1 MKQDRLFESGAVRQD
16 FTFNDQVAEV
26 FDDMLSRSI
35 PCYAQVIDC
44 MAALLRRK
52 ARPGSTV
59 YDLGCATGT
68 TLLELARRLPD
79 LDLRYVGLDN
89 APAMLA
95 KARRKAEMYSKA
107 DLVRFREEDITR
119 VELPDGGVILCN
131 YTLQFIRPPTR
142 PQLARRL
149 YAALPP
155 GGLLLV
161 SEKVI
166 SHDPILNRVYIDLY
180 HRFKLRQGYS
190 ELEIAAKREALENIL
205 IPFSI
210 DENRD
215 LLAQA
220 GFSSVETFFQ
230 WFNFASF
237 IAVK

>member
-1 MKQDRLFESGAVRQD
+1 MKQDRLFESGAVSED
-16 FTFNDQVAEV
+16 FTFNDHVAEV

-35 PCYAQVIDC
+35 PFYAQVIDC
-44 MAALLRRK
+44 MAAILRQK
-52 ARPGSTV
+52 ARSGTTV

-79 LDLRYVGLDN
+79 LNLHFVGLDN

-95 KARRKAEMYSKA
+95 KALRKAEMYRKSA
-107 DLVRFREEDITR
+107 LVSFREDDITR
-119 VELPDGGVILCN
+119 AELPDGGVLLCN
-131 YTLQFIRPPTR
+131 YTLQFIRPLTR
-142 PQLARRL
+142 PQFVRRL
-149 YAALPP
+149 FEALPA

-166 SHDPILNRVYIDLY
+166 SHDPMLNRAYIDLY
-180 HRFKLRQGYS
+180 HQFKLRQGYS
-190 ELEIAAKREALENIL
+190 ELEISAKREALENIL

-210 DENRD
+210 GENLE
-215 LLAQA
+215 LLTRA

>member
-1 MKQDRLFESGAVRQD
+1 MKQDRLFESGAVNED

-35 PCYAQVIDC
+35 PFYAQVIDC
-44 MAALLRRK
+44 MAAILRQK

-68 TLLELARRLPD
+68 TLLELARRLTD
-79 LDLRYVGLDN
+79 LNLTFVGLDN

-95 KARRKAEMYSKA
+95 KAERKAEMYRKSSQ
-107 DLVRFREEDITR
+107 VHFRQEDITR
-119 VELPDGGVILCN
+119 AELPDSGVVLCN
-131 YTLQFIRPPTR
+131 YTLQFIRPLTR
-142 PQLARRL
+142 QQFVRRISES
-149 YAALPP
+149 LPAE
-155 GGLLLV
+155 GILLV

-166 SHDPILNRVYIDLY
+166 SHVPMLNRMYIDLY
-180 HRFKLRQGYS
+180 HQFKLRQGYS

-210 DENRD
+210 EENHN
-215 LLAQA
+215 LLRQA
-220 GFSSVETFFQ
+220 GFGSVETFFQ

>member
-1 MKQDRLFESGAVRQD
+1 MKHDRLFASGAVSED

-35 PCYAQVIDC
+35 PFYAQVIDC
-44 MAALLRRK
+44 MAAILREK
-52 ARPGSTV
+52 ALPGSTV

-79 LDLRYVGLDN
+79 LNLNFVGLDN

-95 KARRKAEMYSKA
+95 KARRKAEMFGKSS
-107 DLVRFREEDITR
+107 LVRFREDDITSAD
-119 VELPDGGVILCN
+119 LPAAGVVLCN
-131 YTLQFIRPPTR
+131 YTLQFIRPLTR
-142 PQLARRL
+142 PQFVRHLCAS
-149 YAALPP
+149 LPP

-166 SHDPILNRVYIDLY
+166 SHDPKLNRVYIDLY
-180 HRFKLRQGYS
+180 HQFKLRQGYS

-210 DENRD
+210 GENRD
-215 LLAQA
+215 LLTQA
-220 GFSSVETFFQ
+220 GFNSVETFFQ

-237 IAVK
+237 VAVK

>member
-1 MKQDRLFESGAVRQD
+1 MKQDRLFESGAVSED
-16 FTFNDQVAEV
+16 FSFNDQVAEV
-26 FDDMLSRSI
+26 FDDMLNRSI
-35 PCYAQVIDC
+35 PFYAQVIDC
-44 MAALLRRK
+44 MAAILREK
-52 ARPGSTV
+52 GRPGTTV

-79 LDLRYVGLDN
+79 LNFRFVGIDN

-95 KARRKAEMYSKA
+95 KARRKAEMFSRSP
-107 DLVRFREEDITR
+107 LVHFLEDDITR
-119 VELPDGGVILCN
+119 AHLPDGGAVLCN
-131 YTLQFIRPPTR
+131 YTLQFIRPLAR
-142 PQLARRL
+142 PHFVRRL
-149 YAALPP
+149 YETLPP

-166 SHDPILNRVYIDLY
+166 SHDPMLNRVYIDLY
-180 HRFKLRQGYS
+180 HQFKLRQGYS

-210 DENRD
+210 RENRD
-215 LLAQA
+215 LLTLA
-220 GFSSVETFFQ
+220 GFSTVETFFQ

>member
-1 MKQDRLFESGAVRQD
+1 MKHDRLFESGAVSED

-35 PCYAQVIDC
+35 PFYAQVIDC
-44 MAALLRRK
+44 MATILRQK
-52 ARPGSTV
+52 AQQGTTV

-79 LDLRYVGLDN
+79 LDLHFVGLDN

-95 KARRKAEMYSKA
+95 KARRKAEMFSKSA
-107 DLVRFREEDITR
+107 LVRFREDDITSAA
-119 VELPDGGVILCN
+119 LPDGGVILCN
-131 YTLQFIRPPTR
+131 YTLQFIRPLTR
-142 PQLARRL
+142 PQFVRHL
-149 YAALPP
+149 YEVLPP

-166 SHDPILNRVYIDLY
+166 SHDPMLNRVYIELY
-180 HRFKLRQGYS
+180 HQFKLRQGYS

-215 LLAQA
+215 LLTLA